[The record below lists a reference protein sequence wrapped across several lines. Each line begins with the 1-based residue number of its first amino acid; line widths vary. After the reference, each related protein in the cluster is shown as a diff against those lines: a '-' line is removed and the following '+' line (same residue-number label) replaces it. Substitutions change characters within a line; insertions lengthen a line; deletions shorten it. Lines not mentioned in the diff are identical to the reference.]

1 MPLLHMQMQK
11 QQMQKK
17 HMQQQQK
24 QKQKRITRR
33 KQRGGYYFSVYHG
46 IQNAGILF
54 PLVFRQAHRL
64 LSRKTIKRRGH
75 SLKDRKT
82 PGYR

>member
-1 MPLLHMQMQK
+1 MPLLQM

-17 HMQQQQK
+17 QK
-24 QKQKRITRR
+24 QQKQKRITRR

-64 LSRKTIKRRGH
+64 LSRKTAKRRGH

>member
-1 MPLLHMQMQK
+1 MPLLQM

-17 HMQQQQK
+17 HMQKKKHMQQK
-24 QKQKRITRR
+24 QQRITRR